1 MVPTDI
7 KFHIAETTADFEK
20 GKQLFADYAASLNI
34 DLSFQDFSKELE
46 TISQQYHSPQGGLI
60 LVSQGVAYIGCAGI
74 RKLEHNIAE
83 LKRMYINPDYRGL
96 KIGTR
101 LLERSVGLAKQ
112 LGYTK
117 IRLDTLA
124 AMVQAQALYRSF
136 GFYEIPA
143 YRFNPLPG
151 TIYMEKEL

>member
-1 MVPTDI
+1 MIPTDI
-7 KFHIAETTADFEK
+7 KFHIAETAADFEK
-20 GKQLFADYAASLNI
+20 GKQLFTDYAASLNI

-46 TISQQYHSPQGGLI
+46 SISQQYNNPQGGLI
-60 LVSQGVAYIGCAGI
+60 LVSQDEEYIGCAGI
-74 RKLEHNIAE
+74 RKIDKQTAE

-96 KIGTR
+96 KIGAR
-101 LLERSVGLAKQ
+101 LLEKSVELAKQ
-112 LGYTK
+112 LGYSK

-124 AMVQAQALYRSF
+124 TMLQAQALYRSF